1 MRTHHVGDPFPP
13 KQKYSSICEQ
23 EDLLQQFQDELS
35 NDEEVF
41 FSSRFFDND
50 DGDNDAEFS
59 SVSDNDNGKISN
71 VTVADALEP
80 ELVPML

>member
-1 MRTHHVGDPFPP
+1 MRTHYVSDPFTP

-23 EDLLQQFQDELS
+23 EDLLQQFYDELGS
-35 NDEEVF
+35 DEEVF
-41 FSSRFFDND
+41 FSCRFFDND
-50 DGDNDAEFS
+50 DGNNDAEFS

-71 VTVADALEP
+71 VTVADALES